1 MGQQT
6 DKLCIPLASTFGRA
20 YRKRN
25 RYQPTYKWTIK
36 QTDMDTLGDGKRH
49 TFPLLDKQTDRQ
61 TVSLADIKTDKQA
74 DGQSDGCMVDVWMD
88 G

>member
-1 MGQQT
+1 MDNQT
-6 DKLCIPLASTFGRA
+6 DGYGHTWGR
-20 YRKRN
+20 
-25 RYQPTYKWTIK
+25 
-36 QTDMDTLGDGKRH
+36 KRH

-61 TVSLADIKTDKQA
+61 TVNLADIKTDKQA